1 MVKFFRRAPDL
12 SNKVCMLY
20 YTTLLRPC
28 GQLAWRILEKQCCR
42 QCWIRRNG
50 EKGSQMQRPKILT
63 FNMESHEKTVT
74 SWQTRNIKKQW
85 RNNMRLQMRLMR
97 LMRLRSVRSNTHRDI
112 AVHNT
117 PLLWGSA
124 STAALGVGCNQH
136 LAKAKSTVE
145 TNLEHENYMEHL
157 NILFVFIRYS

>member
-1 MVKFFRRAPDL
+1 MHVIQ
-12 SNKVCMLY
+12 LY

-28 GQLAWRILEKQCCR
+28 GQLAWRIVEKQCCR

-74 SWQTRNIKKQW
+74 SWRTRNVKKQW
-85 RNNMRLQMRLMR
+85 RNNMRLQMRLQMIKICKKQH
-97 LMRLRSVRSNTHRDI
+97 T
-112 AVHNT
+112 
-117 PLLWGSA
+117 LLWGSA

-145 TNLEHENYMEHL
+145 TNEHENHLEHRTSYS
-157 NILFVFIRYS
+157 LFVNYNHLHVLHVHAIDNTTMWTC

>member
-1 MVKFFRRAPDL
+1 MVKFFWRAPDL

-63 FNMESHEKTVT
+63 FNMESHGKTVT
-74 SWQTRNIKKQW
+74 SWQTRNVKKQW
-85 RNNMRLQMRLMR
+85 RNNMRLQMIKICKKQHTSWHRRAQHTSPVRQCLNRSPGSRLQPAPGQ
-97 LMRLRSVRSNTHRDI
+97 SQEHRGYKFG
-112 AVHNT
+112 T
-117 PLLWGSA
+117 W
-124 STAALGVGCNQH
+124 
-136 LAKAKSTVE
+136 KSFGTS
-145 TNLEHENYMEHL
+145 H
-157 NILFVFIRYS
+157 ILFVIRKL